1 MTAPAFGKGSAMHA
15 GKGDKPT
22 ESQGA
27 TPADDGG
34 EHHRAAHRQ
43 RTLKAAKVV
52 LTDWTT
58 IDCTIRDISATG
70 ARLVFGDAFA
80 LPEEFRVLIVMTDMV
95 VPVRLLWQRGLTV
108 GVSFTGPE
116 EPVTHHKPAGG

>member
-1 MTAPAFGKGSAMHA
+1 MAPAFGKSNAMDA
-15 GKGDKPT
+15 GKADEPI
-22 ESQGA
+22 EPHVSA
-27 TPADDGG
+27 AADDGG
-34 EHHRAAHRQ
+34 EHHRSAHRQ

-52 LTDWTT
+52 LTDWTA

-80 LPEEFRVLIVMTDMV
+80 LPEEFRVIIVMTNTI
-95 VPVRLLWQRGLTV
+95 VPVRLLWQRGLTA

-116 EPVTHHKPAGG
+116 EPVTHHKPVGP

>member
-1 MTAPAFGKGSAMHA
+1 MTAPVFGKGSAMNA
-15 GKGDKPT
+15 GKGDEPI
-22 ESQGA
+22 EPQVSA
-27 TPADDGG
+27 PVDDGG
-34 EHHRAAHRQ
+34 EHHRSAHRK

-80 LPEEFRVLIVMTDMV
+80 LPEEFRMIVVMTNTI
-95 VPVRLLWQRGLTV
+95 VPVRLLWQRGLTA

-116 EPVTHHKPAGG
+116 EPAIHHKPAGA